1 MLLNGRRKSY
11 RTLSRLS
18 RPEKP
23 CDRRGVWVKSAM
35 HFAELRAAH
44 GQLALHCAV
53 LGLFVSASSPIAQE
67 LPSAEP
73 LDAKSLAK
81 RIRESIVVL
90 TQLGRDEEEEGVG
103 TGFIVSSDGLIAT
116 SLHVVGEGRPVHVR
130 LANGEEV
137 EVTSVHAWDRTL
149 DLAVLR
155 VNKTGLPALP
165 LGDSDK
171 LGQGSSVVAM
181 GTPHGLDF
189 SFVQG
194 VVSARRTL
202 DSVEMIQ
209 LAVPIE
215 PGNSGGPML
224 DLHGRVHG
232 VITMK
237 SLVTDNLG
245 FAVPINLLKPL
256 LEKPNPVPIERWMTI
271 GRLNPKEWTPVFG
284 GHWRRKGGSI
294 HVSHSGESFGGRAL
308 CLSTSDV
315 PETPFELSVQVKLED
330 EAGAAGL
337 VWASDGANKHYG
349 FYPTAGQM
357 RLTRFDGPNVF
368 SWTIL
373 DQQLTH
379 HYLPGE
385 WNTLKLRHEGNR
397 FYCHVNGHLVF
408 ESNDRGLQGGKV
420 GLAKFRN
427 TVATF
432 RNFRLGKQVDDE
444 TAPIA
449 EPLGQALV
457 AEAQTN
463 GGQFKEGTL
472 ADARK
477 QPGQALRHLDQKATR
492 LEEQAA
498 RLRLASARLHRRL
511 IRDQLAALFEN
522 DDEGVDLFRASLLIA
537 KIDDP
542 DVDIDYY
549 EQQLKTMAAEVQAQF
564 AGGDDDAAKL
574 KKLIAYLFEEN
585 GYHGSRQDYYNK
597 ANSYMNRVLDDR
609 EGLPITLSVLVMG
622 LAAECGIDGVVGVG
636 APGHF
641 IIKHVNGD
649 KEQFIDPFDNGN
661 YLSRADAEELV
672 RANTGRSF
680 VPEYL
685 AKSGERDI
693 VLRMLRNLMGVA
705 QESEPSAELLSY
717 VETVVA
723 LQPDSAFDRWSR
735 AVLLIQSRQFGAAK
749 KDLEWLLQAKPTGLD
764 LERVLEIYQSL
775 Q

>member
-1 MLLNGRRKSY
+1 MLLNGRRKSS

-18 RPEKP
+18 RQEKP

-165 LGDSDK
+165 LGDSSA

-202 DSVEMIQ
+202 DGVEMIQ

-237 SLVTDNLG
+237 SLVTENLG
-245 FAVPINLLKPL
+245 FAVPANLLKPL

-271 GRLNPKEWTPVFG
+271 GMLNPKAWTPVFG

-294 HVSHSGESFGGRAL
+294 HVSHAGESFGGRSL
-308 CLSTSDV
+308 CLSTSAV
-315 PETPFELSVQVKLED
+315 PETPFELSVQVKLEN

-337 VWASDGANKHYG
+337 VWASDGENKHYG

-357 RLTRFDGPNVF
+357 RLTRFDGANVF

-373 DQQLTH
+373 DQQLTR
-379 HYLPGE
+379 HYLPGD

-397 FYCHVNGHLVF
+397 FYCHVNGHLIF
-408 ESNDRGLQGGKV
+408 ESSDRGLQGGKV

-432 RNFRLGKQVDDE
+432 RNFRLGKQVNDE
-444 TAPIA
+444 TTPIV
-449 EPLGQALV
+449 ESLGQALI

-463 GGQFKEGTL
+463 GGQFKERTL

-477 QPGQALRHLDQKATR
+477 QPGQALRQ
-492 LEEQAA
+492 
-498 RLRLASARLHRRL
+498 
-511 IRDQLAALFEN
+511 
-522 DDEGVDLFRASLLIA
+522 
-537 KIDDP
+537 
-542 DVDIDYY
+542 
-549 EQQLKTMAAEVQAQF
+549 
-564 AGGDDDAAKL
+564 
-574 KKLIAYLFEEN
+574 
-585 GYHGSRQDYYNK
+585 
-597 ANSYMNRVLDDR
+597 
-609 EGLPITLSVLVMG
+609 
-622 LAAECGIDGVVGVG
+622 
-636 APGHF
+636 
-641 IIKHVNGD
+641 
-649 KEQFIDPFDNGN
+649 
-661 YLSRADAEELV
+661 
-672 RANTGRSF
+672 
-680 VPEYL
+680 
-685 AKSGERDI
+685 
-693 VLRMLRNLMGVA
+693 
-705 QESEPSAELLSY
+705 
-717 VETVVA
+717 
-723 LQPDSAFDRWSR
+723 
-735 AVLLIQSRQFGAAK
+735 
-749 KDLEWLLQAKPTGLD
+749 
-764 LERVLEIYQSL
+764 
-775 Q
+775 

>member
-271 GRLNPKEWTPVFG
+271 GMLNPKEWTPVFG

-477 QPGQALRHLDQKATR
+477 QPGQALRHLDQEATR

-511 IRDQLAALFEN
+511 IRDQLAALFES

-597 ANSYMNRVLDDR
+597 ANSYINRVLDDR
-609 EGLPITLSVLVMG
+609 EGLPITLSVLVME
-622 LAAECGIDGVVGVG
+622 LAAECGSDGGVGVG

-705 QESEPSAELLSY
+705 QESDPSAELLSY

>member
-90 TQLGRDEEEEGVG
+90 PQLGRDEEEEGVG

-511 IRDQLAALFEN
+511 IRAQLAALFEN

-597 ANSYMNRVLDDR
+597 ANSYINRVLDDR
-609 EGLPITLSVLVMG
+609 EGLPITLSVLVME

-685 AKSGERDI
+685 AKAGERDI

-705 QESEPSAELLSY
+705 QESDPSAELLSY

>member
-1 MLLNGRRKSY
+1 
-11 RTLSRLS
+11 
-18 RPEKP
+18 
-23 CDRRGVWVKSAM
+23 
-35 HFAELRAAH
+35 
-44 GQLALHCAV
+44 
-53 LGLFVSASSPIAQE
+53 
-67 LPSAEP
+67 
-73 LDAKSLAK
+73 
-81 RIRESIVVL
+81 
-90 TQLGRDEEEEGVG
+90 
-103 TGFIVSSDGLIAT
+103 
-116 SLHVVGEGRPVHVR
+116 
-130 LANGEEV
+130 
-137 EVTSVHAWDRTL
+137 
-149 DLAVLR
+149 
-155 VNKTGLPALP
+155 
-165 LGDSDK
+165 
-171 LGQGSSVVAM
+171 M

-245 FAVPINLLKPL
+245 FAVPVNLLKPL
-256 LEKPNPVPIERWMTI
+256 LEKPNPVPIDRWMTI
-271 GRLNPKEWTPVFG
+271 GMLNPKKWTTVFG

-308 CLSTSDV
+308 CLSTSEV

-357 RLTRFDGPNVF
+357 RLTRFDGANVF

-379 HYLPGE
+379 HYLPGD

-408 ESNDRGLQGGKV
+408 ESNDREFQGGKV

-432 RNFRLGKQVDDE
+432 RSFRLGKQVDDE
-444 TAPIA
+444 TAPLA
-449 EPLGQALV
+449 QALAQALV
-457 AEAQTN
+457 TEAQTN
-463 GGQFKEGTL
+463 GGQFKEKTL
-472 ADARK
+472 AGVRK
-477 QPGQALRHLDQKATR
+477 QPGQALRHLDQEAKR
-492 LEEQAA
+492 LEEQAT
-498 RLRLASARLHRRL
+498 RLRMASVRLHRRL
-511 IRDQLAALFEN
+511 VRDQLTALFEN
-522 DDEGVDLFRASLLIA
+522 DDDGVDLFRASLLIA

-549 EQQLKTMAAEVQAQF
+549 EQQLKTMATEVKSKF
-564 AGGDDDAAKL
+564 TDRDDDAAKL
-574 KKLIAYLFEEN
+574 KELIAYLFEVN

-609 EGLPITLSVLVMG
+609 EGLPITLSVLVME

-641 IIKHVNGD
+641 IIKHVSSER
-649 KEQFIDPFDNGN
+649 EQFIDPFDGGN
-661 YLSRADAEELV
+661 YLSQASAEELV

-680 VPEYL
+680 APESL
-685 AKSGERDI
+685 AKSGERNI
-693 VLRMLRNLMGVA
+693 VLRMLRNLMGLA
-705 QESEPSAELLSY
+705 QESDSPAELLCY

>member
-271 GRLNPKEWTPVFG
+271 GMLNPKEWTPVFG

-522 DDEGVDLFRASLLIA
+522 DDEGVDLIRASLLIA

-564 AGGDDDAAKL
+564 AGGDDVAAKL

-597 ANSYMNRVLDDR
+597 ANSYINRVLDDR
-609 EGLPITLSVLVMG
+609 EGLPITLSVLVME

-705 QESEPSAELLSY
+705 QESDPSAELLSY

>member
-1 MLLNGRRKSY
+1 MLLDGRQNSY
-11 RTLSRLS
+11 RMLSRLS
-18 RPEKP
+18 RQEKS
-23 CDRRGVWVKSAM
+23 CGRRDVWLKSAM
-35 HFAELRAAH
+35 HFDKLRAAF
-44 GQLALHCAV
+44 GQVTLLCAV
-53 LGLFVSASSPIAQE
+53 LGLFVSVSLPIAQE

-90 TQLGRDEEEEGVG
+90 TQFGRDEEEGVG
-103 TGFIVSSDGLIAT
+103 TGFVVSSDGLVAT

-149 DLAVLR
+149 DLAVMR

-171 LGQGSSVVAM
+171 LEQGSSVVAM

-194 VVSARRTL
+194 MVSARRTL

-245 FAVPINLLKPL
+245 FAVPVNLLKPL
-256 LEKPNPVPIERWMTI
+256 LEKPNPVPIDRWMTI
-271 GRLNPKEWTPVFG
+271 GMLNPKKWTTVFG

-308 CLSTSDV
+308 CLSTSEV

-357 RLTRFDGPNVF
+357 RLTRFDGANVF

-379 HYLPGE
+379 HYLPGD

-408 ESNDRGLQGGKV
+408 ESNDREFQGGKV

-432 RNFRLGKQVDDE
+432 RSFRLGKQVDDE
-444 TAPIA
+444 TAPLA
-449 EPLGQALV
+449 QPLAQALV
-457 AEAQTN
+457 TEAQTN
-463 GGQFKEGTL
+463 GGQFKEKTL
-472 ADARK
+472 AGVRK
-477 QPGQALRHLDQKATR
+477 QPGQALRHLDQEAKR
-492 LEEQAA
+492 LEEQAT
-498 RLRLASARLHRRL
+498 RLRMASVRLHRRL
-511 IRDQLAALFEN
+511 VRDQLTALFEN
-522 DDEGVDLFRASLLIA
+522 DDDGVDLFRASLLIA

-549 EQQLKTMAAEVQAQF
+549 EQQLKTMATEVKDKF
-564 AGGDDDAAKL
+564 SDRDDDAAKL
-574 KKLIAYLFEEN
+574 KELIAYLFEVN

-609 EGLPITLSVLVMG
+609 EGLPITLSVLVME

-641 IIKHVNGD
+641 IIKHVSGER
-649 KEQFIDPFDNGN
+649 EQFIDPFDGGN
-661 YLSRADAEELV
+661 YLSQADAEELV

-680 VPEYL
+680 APESL

-693 VLRMLRNLMGVA
+693 VLRMLRNLMGLA
-705 QESEPSAELLSY
+705 QESDPPAELLCY

>member
-271 GRLNPKEWTPVFG
+271 GMLNPKEWTPVFG

-477 QPGQALRHLDQKATR
+477 QPGQALRHLDQEATR

-511 IRDQLAALFEN
+511 IRDQLAALFES

-597 ANSYMNRVLDDR
+597 ANSYINRVLDDR

-705 QESEPSAELLSY
+705 QESDPSAELLSY

>member
-477 QPGQALRHLDQKATR
+477 QPGQALRHLDQEATR

-597 ANSYMNRVLDDR
+597 ANSYMNRVFDDR
-609 EGLPITLSVLVMG
+609 EGLPLTLSVLVME

-705 QESEPSAELLSY
+705 QESDPSAELLSY

>member
-271 GRLNPKEWTPVFG
+271 GMLNPKEWTPVFG

-477 QPGQALRHLDQKATR
+477 QPGQALRHLDQEATR

-511 IRDQLAALFEN
+511 IRDQLAALFES

-585 GYHGSRQDYYNK
+585 GYHGSRQDNYNK
-597 ANSYMNRVLDDR
+597 ANSYINRVLDDR
-609 EGLPITLSVLVMG
+609 EGLPITLSVLVME

-705 QESEPSAELLSY
+705 QESDPSAELLSY